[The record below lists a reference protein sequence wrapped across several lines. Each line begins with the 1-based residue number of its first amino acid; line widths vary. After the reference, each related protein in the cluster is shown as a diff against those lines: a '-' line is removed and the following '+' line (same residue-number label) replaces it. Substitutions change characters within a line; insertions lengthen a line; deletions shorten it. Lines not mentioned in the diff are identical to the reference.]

1 MTACN
6 EQGRQWTE
14 RVTERLAAAGHRR
27 GGARRELL
35 ELMAEQRCALS
46 ALEIEDRLA
55 AGPRRVSRASI
66 YRILEELE
74 EAGAVQRVEVGSGIA
89 RYEPLGLGHHHHHHL
104 VCDNC
109 GSLQPFTDEGLERAV
124 ARASQRVSLDVSE
137 HEIVLHGTCR
147 ECAA

>member
-1 MTACN
+1 MASDESRN
-6 EQGRQWTE
+6 WIE
-14 RVTERLAAAGHRR
+14 RAAARLAESGCRG

-55 AGPRRVSRASI
+55 AGTRRVSRASV

-74 EAGAVQRVEVGSGIA
+74 AVGVVGRVDIGAGIT
-89 RYEPLGLGHHHHHHL
+89 RYEPLGRAHSHHHHL
-104 VCDNC
+104 VCDSC
-109 GSLQPFTDEGLERAV
+109 GGLEPFTDEGLERAV
-124 ARASQRVSLDVSE
+124 AQAARRVPLEVSE

-147 ECAA
+147 ACAD